1 MLIKRSAHLTS
12 VNSLSALNFASKMID
27 QILASMQVVA
37 LPLRSKFRG
46 ITVREV
52 ALFEGPAG
60 WGEFSPFLEYDDAES
75 SNWLLSGIDAATNVA
90 PMAHRGFIKVNATL
104 PAINDRKEIEDLLNS
119 FSGCDTV
126 KIKVGSN
133 LAEDIVRVARVR
145 AFLPKAK
152 LRLDVNG
159 GWNVDEALVSLYE
172 IFEEVGPLE
181 YVEQPCATL
190 AELRELKAKLQIDFK
205 ITGDEIIRKAKDPF
219 AIDLQGA
226 VDILMLKVAPL
237 GGITRAREIGAHH
250 KLPLVVSSALDSAVG
265 IGYGLQLA
273 ASLPSLDYSCGLATG
288 QLLSADV
295 AMLPILDGKIEVKTI
310 SPDAELLAKYA
321 VPIERLN
328 WWKERTK
335 SAFYAGV
342 ESEVKARGWQW

>member
-1 MLIKRSAHLTS
+1 
-12 VNSLSALNFASKMID
+12 MID
-27 QILASMQVVA
+27 QILASLQVVA
-37 LPLRSKFRG
+37 LPLRGKFRG

-52 ALFEGPAG
+52 ALFNGPAG
-60 WGEFSPFLEYDDAES
+60 WGEFSPFLEYDDVES
-75 SNWLLSGIDAATNVA
+75 STWLLSAIDAATNSA

-104 PAINDRKEIEDLLNS
+104 PASNDLKEIEELLRS
-119 FSGCDTV
+119 YSGCDTV

-133 LAEDIVRVARVR
+133 LAEDVVRVARVR
-145 AFLPKAK
+145 ALLPKAK

-159 GWNVDEALVSLYE
+159 GWSVDEALVNLYE

-190 AELRELKAKLQIDFK
+190 SELRDLKAKLKIDFK
-205 ITGDEIIRKAKDPF
+205 ITGDEIIRKAQDPF
-219 AIDLQGA
+219 ALDLEGA

-237 GGITRAREIGAHH
+237 GGITRAREIGAHY

-295 AMLPILDGKIEVKTI
+295 ASLPIVEGQIEVKSI

-321 VPIERLN
+321 VPVERLN

-335 SAFYAGV
+335 RAFFAGT
-342 ESEVKARGWQW
+342 ESEVRARGWQW